1 MAIRKSEDRRVGG
14 DPEKLLTLEETAK
27 RLDIPPDDVEAMIR
41 SGKLPAFHLAGSLLR
56 IRLKDVEVVKS
67 ALSHV
72 PDAPSS
78 GFHRQVSKSRPLDRL
93 WDFLYF
99 NDFYLISILI
109 ILTLLAVI
117 LIL

>member
-1 MAIRKSEDRRVGG
+1 MAIRESENRRVGG
-14 DPEKLLTLEETAK
+14 DPEKLLTLEEAAK
-27 RLDIPPDDVEAMIR
+27 RLDIPPDDVEAMVR
-41 SGKLPAFHLAGSLLR
+41 SGKLPAFHLGGSLLR
-56 IRLKDVEVVKS
+56 IRLKDIEGVKS
-67 ALSHV
+67 ALSRV
-72 PDAPSS
+72 PDSLSSWRAPPP
-78 GFHRQVSKSRPLDRL
+78 SKSRALDRL